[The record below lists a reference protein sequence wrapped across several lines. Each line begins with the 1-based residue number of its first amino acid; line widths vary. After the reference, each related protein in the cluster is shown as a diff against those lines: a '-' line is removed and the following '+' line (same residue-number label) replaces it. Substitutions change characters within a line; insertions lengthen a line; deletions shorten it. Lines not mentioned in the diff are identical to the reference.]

1 MKVRQVN
8 VFGVLVF
15 HAMNDPSCANP
26 WILVG
31 DATRVRA
38 AGAAGATAST
48 IPTRSA
54 SKSATPRPTVIL
66 KSLLKLERSRRR
78 VTVDFG

>member
-38 AGAAGATAST
+38 AGAATAST
-48 IPTRSA
+48 IPTSSAGNSA
-54 SKSATPRPTVIL
+54 SPRPTVIL